1 MEVKL
6 FGRARLSRAAPI
18 YALHRSARQNLA
30 LPGRSSRPSVGAF
43 TLIELIVV
51 ILIIAVLMTLAFP
64 AFQGLQNQMKRAQAR
79 NDLAQIVA
87 AVNAFYTE
95 YGKYPLATSDTIYGP
110 AATSNAA
117 LFNELRATAAQTQN
131 PRQII
136 FISPPDAKDPARPRS
151 GIGISA
157 GAGQFFDP
165 WGVAYHVEIDGNYN
179 NQIDANPY
187 SANAGSSPLRAGVI
201 AWSFGKDTQSQSTST
216 PSDKNAGTNKDDVI
230 SWQ

>member
-1 MEVKL
+1 MNPPSP
-6 FGRARLSRAAPI
+6 RAPAF
-18 YALHRSARQNLA
+18 AR
-30 LPGRSSRPSVGAF
+30 AF

-51 ILIIAVLMTLAFP
+51 ILIIAVLIGLAFP
-64 AFQGLQNQMKRAQAR
+64 AFRGLQNQTKRAQAR
-79 NDLAQIVA
+79 NDLAQIVT

-95 YGKYPLATSDTIYGP
+95 YGKYPLATADTIYGP
-110 AATSNAA
+110 AATSNAP

-131 PRQII
+131 PRQIV

-151 GIGISA
+151 GIGTST

-187 SANAGSSPLRAGVI
+187 STNAGSNPLRAGVI
-201 AWSFGKDTQSQSTST
+201 AWSFGKDGQSQSTST
-216 PSDKNAGTNKDDVI
+216 PSDKNTGTNKDDVI

>member
-6 FGRARLSRAAPI
+6 FLVTP
-18 YALHRSARQNLA
+18 
-30 LPGRSSRPSVGAF
+30 RSSGRAF

-51 ILIIAVLMTLAFP
+51 VLIIAVLVSLAFP
-64 AFQGLQNQMKRAQAR
+64 SFQGVQNQLKRAQAR
-79 NDLAQIVA
+79 NDLTQIVT
-87 AVNAFYTE
+87 AVSAFYAE
-95 YGKYPLATSDTIYGP
+95 YGKYPLATADAIYGP
-110 AATSNAA
+110 AAISNAA

-151 GIGISA
+151 GIGTST

-165 WGVAYHVEIDGNYN
+165 WGVPYHVEIDGNYN
-179 NQIDANPY
+179 NQIDSNPY
-187 SANAGSSPLRAGVI
+187 STNAGSSPLRGGVI
-201 AWSFGKDTQSQSTST
+201 AWSFGKDGQSQSTST
-216 PSDKNAGTNKDDVI
+216 PSDKNIGTNKDDII